1 MPLNLDPVGT
11 KDFIERLETGPPKS
25 LPLAFPQR
33 RQSSAVHVS
42 LSSMFNL
49 SKSPNPGIIP
59 SSVEPE
65 LHVFLLSN

>member
-1 MPLNLDPVGT
+1 MPLNLNPVGT
-11 KDFIERLETGPPKS
+11 QDFIERLETGPPKS
-25 LPLAFPQR
+25 LSLAFPQR

-59 SSVEPE
+59 SSVEREP
-65 LHVFLLSN
+65 HIVLLSN